1 MKEKSEQKNTEK
13 ILVTGASGLIGSA
26 IQRLRLPNMVYLSKK
41 DGDLTDFNK
50 TLEIFQ
56 KHKPVKVIHLA
67 AQVAGIGGNMIHS
80 GEYFRN
86 NLLININVLEAAR
99 LSGVK
104 KLISFM
110 STCVFPDKCPYPL
123 NEKDLHNG
131 PPHPSNFGYAYA
143 KRMLEVQ
150 SNAYNNEWGCNYII
164 AIPTNIYGPNDN
176 FNLKEGHVVPSLIH
190 KCFLAKKNKTDLTVW
205 GSGKPLREMVFTD
218 DIARLA
224 LWMLDNY
231 KETSPIIFTSGIET
245 SIHDIVLLVAKKMKF
260 TGKIVFDS
268 AKPDG
273 QFRKPSDATKLL
285 KYLPDFKFT
294 PIEKGIEKTVEWFI
308 ENYPNIRK

>member
-1 MKEKSEQKNTEK
+1 MSIT
-13 ILVTGASGLIGSA
+13 LVTGGSGLIGSA
-26 IQRLRLPNMVYLSKK
+26 IKRLGLPNMVFLSRK
-41 DGDLTDFNK
+41 DGDLTDFNQTVK
-50 TLEIFQ
+50 LFK
-56 KHKPVKVIHLA
+56 KHRPAKVIHLA
-67 AQVAGIGGNMIHS
+67 AQVGGIGGNMIHS

-86 NLLININVLEAAR
+86 NIMININVLEAAR
-99 LSGVK
+99 LTGVK

-150 SNAYNNEWGCNYII
+150 SSAYNSEWGCNYII

-176 FNLKEGHVVPSLIH
+176 FNFTDGHVVPSLIH
-190 KCFLAKKNKTDLTVW
+190 KCYLAKKNNTDLVVW
-205 GSGKPLREMVFTD
+205 GSGKPLRELVLTD
-218 DIARLA
+218 DIAKLA

-231 KETSPIIFTSGIET
+231 KESAPIIFTSGIET
-245 SIHDIVLLVAKKMKF
+245 SIRDLVLVIAKKMGF
-260 TGKIVFDS
+260 TGKIVFDGS
-268 AKPDG
+268 KPDG
-273 QFRKPSDATKLL
+273 QFRKPSDGTKLK

-294 PIEKGIEKTVEWFI
+294 PVDGGIEQTVNWFV
-308 ENYPNIRK
+308 ENYPKVRK